1 MSAATTPIEQLPQQR
16 VVRVLAPL
24 SLLHSI
30 VYATMLALIVIGAPE
45 SDFRAGLAWAHG
57 LMWIG
62 LSLVCVTFAKQRLLP
77 MRTALAV
84 AVLGGVGPFIG
95 TYEFMRLRRTSDAT
109 FRST

>member
-1 MSAATTPIEQLPQQR
+1 MTTATTPIEDREQR
-16 VVRVLAPL
+16 VIRVLAPL

-30 VYATMLALIVIGAPE
+30 VYATMLILLATGAPE
-45 SDFRAGLAWAHG
+45 SDFRVGLAWTHG

-62 LSLVCVTFAKQRLLP
+62 LSLVCVTFARQRLLP

-95 TYEFMRLRRTSDAT
+95 TYEFMRLRRNGGAT

>member
-1 MSAATTPIEQLPQQR
+1 MTAATTPIDLRQQER

-30 VYATMLALIVIGAPE
+30 VYATMLTLMFSDGPE
-45 SDFRAGLAWAHG
+45 GIRSVLGWTHG

-62 LSLVCVTFAKQRLLP
+62 LSLVCVTAASRRLLP
-77 MRTALAV
+77 VRTALAV

-95 TYEFMRLRRTSDAT
+95 TYEFMRLRRNGGAT

>member
-1 MSAATTPIEQLPQQR
+1 MSTATTPIESREHR
-16 VVRVLAPL
+16 VVRVLAPI

-30 VYATMLALIVIGAPE
+30 VYAVLLYLAITPE
-45 SDFRAGLAWAHG
+45 REDTLTPLFGYAHG
-57 LMWIG
+57 LLWIG
-62 LSLVCVTFAKQRLLP
+62 MSLVCVTFARQRLLP
-77 MRTALAV
+77 TRTALSV